1 MTGKR
6 PSHLKIA
13 PEVMVDFDNIQKA
26 YAHVNIPELHE
37 LLETIMN
44 GYPYPPSLLKD
55 TSQEWSLYF
64 QGVSV
69 YEAGTNFLGTF
80 VRMQKIQFSF
90 QIIPTNVL
98 DEHIREPNKSS
109 LYILNKINIPMPNH
123 KAVERNS
130 SRVQVEGVYYK

>member
-90 QIIPTNVL
+90 RLQNQLYTAVKQGYRSLSKKIRL
-98 DEHIREPNKSS
+98 LRFDEFF
-109 LYILNKINIPMPNH
+109 
-123 KAVERNS
+123 
-130 SRVQVEGVYYK
+130 